1 MSIWNWK
8 FYWFYFVCSRLFSHV
23 FFMTVSEEVG
33 SGHHLVFERLFWAYP
48 LAVFKTLSVSVY
60 KRTYIMYIS
69 YWWYIYIYIIHTSYW
84 WYMMVMNPGQKGGIL
99 YPQHQD
105 IFDVDQLLRSIV
117 CHGPRWYKVENLV
130 LDVPAPKN
138 GVLAQK
144 QGGKLSVH
152 GVVHGIRRWWDFCR
166 ICRRQTLEPV
176 DTP

>member
-1 MSIWNWK
+1 MFSSWQS
-8 FYWFYFVCSRLFSHV
+8 VRRLVVATTWCLRDYSEPILWQFSKH
-23 FFMTVSEEVG
+23 F
-33 SGHHLVFERLFWAYP
+33 LFRYTNEHI
-48 LAVFKTLSVSVY
+48 LCIY
-60 KRTYIMYIS
+60 HIDD
-69 YWWYIYIYIIHTSYW
+69 IYIYIIHTSYW